1 MVAAIDRALKNA
13 ALVRIALSAIRK
25 SRDWK
30 QQHSNVCSK
39 KTKARNRIRN
49 RQYALETMRDMT
61 DFEFERM
68 FRVTRS
74 GFAKLL
80 GIIRPDIERCEF
92 RAIASSGSAI
102 TDIAALGAT
111 LRFLAGG
118 SYLDIAGFFG
128 LDPVNFFNKS
138 KLQTFLYHASQLDVL
153 LLL

>member
-1 MVAAIDRALKNA
+1 MVAAINRALKNA
-13 ALVRIALSAIRK
+13 QMLRIALIAFRR

-30 QQHSNVCSK
+30 QQSSNVCSK

-68 FRVTRS
+68 FRVSRS

-80 GIIRPDIERCEF
+80 GIIRPDIGRCEF

-118 SYLDIAGFFG
+118 SYLDIAPFFG
-128 LDPVNFFNKS
+128 LDSVNFFNKS
-138 KLQTFLYHASQLDVL
+138 K
-153 LLL
+153 